1 MACVALILLIAC
13 TNVANLLLAR
23 TADRAAEFS
32 IRSALGASRARI
44 VQQLLTEC
52 VLLSVAASVLGLG
65 VAWLATEVAARFQPV
80 ATVSQAYSLLEGRVL
95 AFAILLSMVSAVL
108 FGLLPSFYAGRVHAF
123 GTRSSN
129 ETRSRRLIRE
139 VLVAAQVMLT
149 IVLVAASMSAGQA
162 FVKLVSFDRG
172 YETRGLATASVSLD
186 GTIYD
191 SNAQRFAY
199 FQQVLD
205 RLRRLPGVVSA
216 SATGFLPLDAK
227 GFIGGRPSLDGRQAH
242 QNSMVVPIFADY
254 FRTMGGRILA
264 GREFTEA
271 EVHSGARVAM
281 VNEAFANEFGSPRDV
296 LDHEIGIGRNA
307 RWKVLGVVRG
317 MDYMVDGA
325 NAYEMFIPSNSGGST
340 FVARVSGRAA
350 DRLAMIR
357 DSIRSVDRQVPLF
370 GVRTMEDRLDEA
382 LARPEFYRTSVLCFA
397 VFALLLAVVGI
408 YGIVSYA
415 VARRTHEM
423 GVRMALGVTSG
434 QLRMSVLRQGVTT
447 VLVGSAM
454 GVAGSI
460 MGGRVLENLMVG
472 AKPVE
477 AAGYTAAVGLIV
489 SIAAA
494 GIWMATRPITRLDIV
509 EILRRE

>member
-1 MACVALILLIAC
+1 M
-13 TNVANLLLAR
+13 
-23 TADRAAEFS
+23 
-32 IRSALGASRARI
+32 
-44 VQQLLTEC
+44 
-52 VLLSVAASVLGLG
+52 
-65 VAWLATEVAARFQPV
+65 
-80 ATVSQAYSLLEGRVL
+80 
-95 AFAILLSMVSAVL
+95 
-108 FGLLPSFYAGRVHAF
+108 
-123 GTRSSN
+123 
-129 ETRSRRLIRE
+129 
-139 VLVAAQVMLT
+139 
-149 IVLVAASMSAGQA
+149 
-162 FVKLVSFDRG
+162 
-172 YETRGLATASVSLD
+172 
-186 GTIYD
+186 
-191 SNAQRFAY
+191 
-199 FQQVLD
+199 
-205 RLRRLPGVVSA
+205 
-216 SATGFLPLDAK
+216 
-227 GFIGGRPSLDGRQAH
+227 
-242 QNSMVVPIFADY
+242 
-254 FRTMGGRILA
+254 
-264 GREFTEA
+264 
-271 EVHSGARVAM
+271 
-281 VNEAFANEFGSPRDV
+281 
-296 LDHEIGIGRNA
+296 
-307 RWKVLGVVRG
+307 
-317 MDYMVDGA
+317 
-325 NAYEMFIPSNSGGST
+325 
-340 FVARVSGRAA
+340 ARVSGRAA